1 MAGTHFQM
9 LNKLNKTI
17 RKIFEQTMG
26 QSFEKK
32 TGYAYTG
39 EGRGSIQIA
48 NMIIDGQRKPDV
60 IS

>member
-1 MAGTHFQM
+1 M